1 MPLEI
6 LMNEKM
12 TQNMSNASADGEID
26 ILEIIV
32 YLKSKW
38 KFLLVFLFFGVV
50 FGCLAAM
57 WIRPSFKSDILL
69 QVNVK
74 GNKQGL
80 ALGEMGALFD
90 VSTPSAAE
98 MELIKSR
105 VILDQVVQDERL
117 CYSAVPLNKLDR
129 LMHREGRMDL
139 ELLVIPRAFEEA
151 KGELVARVTADSS
164 AYEVIGLE
172 GEVVLSGKVGETY
185 RKPFAGDTLAICV
198 KNLTATVGQTFLLT
212 AVHPQV
218 AAGNLLKGLSISEE
232 GKSSGIIRVSLENRY
247 ADRVAAILNTAA
259 NTYLKQNIEMR
270 SAEAKKTLMFLE
282 EQLPGVKAK
291 LDSAEQKLTSFR
303 NAKGTIDLSGETRLH
318 LEKDVTLQQRIIEL
332 EQKKQEVLR
341 LFRAEHPTVRTIE
354 EQQARLRRELA
365 RQQRSASSLPV
376 LQQEVLSLQEE
387 VEVNN
392 KLYTNL
398 LNNIQQLR
406 VVQAGEV
413 GNVRIVDQAYEP
425 LKPNKPNRK
434 LIFLG
439 VMGAFLL
446 LGCFIVYIRRLLSN
460 GVCSSSE
467 VEQATGVGVY
477 GKLPMLDGK
486 TLNDV
491 YKPCVATNPD
501 DPFAEGIRALR
512 TALEFSVFLD
522 GKKVLM
528 VSGLV
533 QGVGKSFVSTNLA
546 ASFAMSGK
554 KVLLVDMD
562 LRRGHLFKHSQKGLC
577 EMLEEENYGDDYV
590 VKVMDNFHVLGA
602 GARVVNPGGLL
613 TSSRFSAFLDAF
625 RDKYDLIVL
634 DTPPVFQCSDALLVE
649 KHADYLLCVLKHA
662 AHTIESIQDA
672 LNTFDRSTETPLQ
685 KAFVFNKCERH
696 AGSGYGSY
704 GYYGYHKKY

>member
-1 MPLEI
+1 
-6 LMNEKM
+6 MNEKM
-12 TQNMSNASADGEID
+12 TQNTSNKSENDEID
-26 ILEIIV
+26 ILEILI
-32 YLKSKW
+32 YLKGKW
-38 KFLLVFLFFGVV
+38 KFLLVFLFIGVV
-50 FGCLAAM
+50 FGGLISM
-57 WIRPSFKSDILL
+57 WLRPSYKSDVLL

-80 ALGEMGALFD
+80 ALGEMGALLD

-105 VILDQVVQDERL
+105 VVLDQVVEEEKL
-117 CYSAVPLNKLDR
+117 CYSAFALNKIDR

-139 ELLVIPRAFEEA
+139 ELLVIPRAFVEA
-151 KGELVARVTADSS
+151 EGKLIARVTADSS
-164 AYEVIGLE
+164 KYDVLGLE
-172 GEVVLSGKVGETY
+172 GEVVLSGVVGETY
-185 RKPFAGDTLAICV
+185 RKPFAGDTLVICV
-198 KNLTATVGQTFLLT
+198 KSMTATVGQTFLLT
-212 AVHPQV
+212 AVHPQMAV
-218 AAGNLLKGLSISEE
+218 NALLKGLVISEE
-232 GKSSGIIRVSLENRY
+232 GKNSGIIRVSLENRY
-247 ADRVAAILNTAA
+247 ADRVAAILNTVA

-270 SAEAKKTLMFLE
+270 SAEAKKTLLFLE
-282 EQLPGVKAK
+282 DQLPSVKAK

-303 NAKGTIDLSGETRLH
+303 NSKGTIDLSGETRLH
-318 LEKDVTLQQRIIEL
+318 LEKDVTLQERLIEL

-365 RQQRSASSLPV
+365 KQQRSASSLPV

-413 GNVRIVDQAYEP
+413 GNVRIVDKAYAP
-425 LKPNKPNRK
+425 LKPARPNRK
-434 LIFLG
+434 LVFAG
-439 VMGAFLL
+439 VVFAFLL
-446 LGCFIVYIRRLLSN
+446 LGCLIVYIRRMLSN

-467 VEQATGVGVY
+467 VEQATGIGVY

-491 YKPCVATNPD
+491 MKPCVVAYPD

-512 TALEFSVFLD
+512 TALEFSVFSE

-546 ASFAMSGK
+546 AAFAVSGK

-577 EMLEEENYGDDYV
+577 EMLEKEDYSDDYV
-590 VKVMDNFHVLGA
+590 VKVMDTFHVLGS
-602 GARVVNPGGLL
+602 GARVVNPGSLL
-613 TSSRFSAFLDAF
+613 NSSRFSAFLDTF
-625 RDKYDLIVL
+625 KDKYDLIVL

-696 AGSGYGSY
+696 AGYGYGSYY